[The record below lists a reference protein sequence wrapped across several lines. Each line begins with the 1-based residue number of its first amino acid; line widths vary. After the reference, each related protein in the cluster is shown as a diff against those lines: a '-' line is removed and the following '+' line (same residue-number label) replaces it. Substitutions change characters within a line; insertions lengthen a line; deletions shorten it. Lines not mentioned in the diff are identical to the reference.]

1 MGVPATFI
9 PKITAAGEASAI
21 SASESGIKV
30 RLTHVAFGTGQYD
43 PTGAETALFN
53 EVFRAPVTGAMRPKP
68 NQLRVA
74 GVWSEYLAE
83 SEIGEVGFYAGDVL
97 FAIWS
102 RETGGPI
109 GFKTA
114 GVDFV
119 IFAELVFSSIPA
131 DSIEVVINPDVSEAL
146 SALVVHEAADNAHP
160 QYLLRSN
167 FVNAHRLML
176 AESVGGTANAV
187 ALSLSP
193 ELSIPDYELGMQV
206 AFVAQAN
213 NTGPVMV
220 SVNGM
225 PLKPIRKFGSVS
237 LASGDIISGAYY
249 TLFFDGLGFQISGGI
264 GGGAVMT
271 PTVATATAGQNVFP
285 AAYTPGSILVYV
297 NGRLLSGADYTAI
310 DGAEVILATP
320 ASAGDVVIVLAFKS
334 FAIADH
340 YNKVESDAR
349 YLRSNDT
356 EVLQPPGMI
365 AHFARDTPPPGW
377 LVADGSV
384 VSRVTYAKLYNAIGT
399 RFGAGDGS
407 TTFRLPDLRGEFL
420 RGWDNG
426 RGVDPGRIMGSSQT
440 QAIQAHDHATTADGK
455 YSKGTGGTGA
465 YGIDAAGTATDI
477 RTGSTGGGET
487 RPRNIALLACIRY
500 A

>member
-1 MGVPATFI
+1 MGVPVTFI
-9 PKITAAGEASAI
+9 PKLTTVGEASAI

-53 EVFRAPVTGAMRPKP
+53 EIYRAPVTGAMRPKP

-74 GVWSEYLAE
+74 GVWSDYMAE

-102 RETGGPI
+102 REIGAPI

-131 DSIEVVINPDVSEAL
+131 DSVEVVINTDVSESL
-146 SALVVHEAADNAHP
+146 SALVLHEVADGAHP
-160 QYLLRSN
+160 QYLLRSS

-187 ALSLSP
+187 ALSMSP
-193 ELSIPDYELGMQV
+193 ELSIPDYEIGMQV

-225 PLKPIRKFGSVS
+225 PLRPIRKFGSVS
-237 LASGDIISGAYY
+237 LTSGDIISGAYY
-249 TLFFDGLGFQISGGI
+249 TLFYDGLAFQISGGI
-264 GGGAVMT
+264 GGGAIMARHT
-271 PTVATATAGQNVFP
+271 TVATAGQNVFVGP
-285 AAYTPGSILVYV
+285 YTPGSLLVAV
-297 NGRLLSGADYTAI
+297 NGRILADADFTAI
-310 DGAEVILATP
+310 DGNEVILANP
-320 ASAGDVVIVLAFKS
+320 LSAGDVVMVLAFKT
-334 FAIADH
+334 FVLADH
-340 YNKVESDAR
+340 YSKTEADAR
-349 YLRSNDT
+349 YVRASDT
-356 EVLQPPGMI
+356 ELLQPAGMI
-365 AHFARDTPPPGW
+365 AHFARDTAPPGW
-377 LVADGSV
+377 LIADGSL
-384 VSRVTYAKLYNAIGT
+384 VSRVTYAKLYAAIGT
-399 RFGAGDGS
+399 RYGAGDGS
-407 TTFRLPDLRGEFL
+407 TTFRLPDLRGEFV
-420 RGWDNG
+420 RGWDAG
-426 RGVDPGRIMGSSQT
+426 RGVDPGRVMGSSQA
-440 QAIQAHDHATTADGK
+440 QSIQSHDHATTAAGK
-455 YSKGTGGTGA
+455 YTTGGTGTA
-465 YGIDAAGTATDI
+465 ALGIDPAGTANDI
-477 RTGSTGGGET
+477 RTSATGGTET
-487 RPRNIALLACIRY
+487 RPRNLAMLACIRY